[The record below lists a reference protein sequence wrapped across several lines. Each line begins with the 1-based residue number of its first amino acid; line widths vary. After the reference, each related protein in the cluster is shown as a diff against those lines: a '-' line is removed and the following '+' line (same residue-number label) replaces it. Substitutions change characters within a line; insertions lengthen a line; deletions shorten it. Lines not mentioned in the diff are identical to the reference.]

1 MSTHTD
7 PRAASSNTQHHPTAG
22 AYRSTARA
30 STTIPTEG
38 NPSAHLSHLPGSY
51 LSMGT
56 ARPNQEEQYRVA
68 DWVGRQENAATLR
81 TMRGQPT
88 QPNQDAGE
96 SVSTAL
102 HARRGTG
109 WMQTLTPTRYQVPF
123 RGGNRS
129 QATPW
134 PNHPPPAEQLTNR
147 PPTLHWAGLRRRP
160 TAAEVF
166 THEGTHPRDEGPTST
181 MAAPQAQYPLMSAI
195 HERMGSSEEVDAITR
210 VEPAHSLPEPTVRLH
225 EEVLAEDVARWG
237 SHMSDQAPSSHPGRP
252 PSMTPHW
259 AFPPPGPPDDDDGS
273 SGGHG
278 DPPRG
283 GPPGGPPGRGGPP
296 SGGSPG
302 GPQGYGGPVGDLGGP
317 AYRRTAHDQDIGT
330 RELMQQMLALTQ
342 LMASQQLQNA
352 SATPAPPSVGLARV
366 HAPPAF
372 TGKDARAVRAFVTKC
387 QTAFEFH
394 RMTDPHQRVLYAAS
408 HFSDHALNWYENLQV
423 RDPMHPVLHDWPRFC
438 EELQATFGEPYPI
451 FSAQGRLYR
460 IRMQPYQR
468 IVDYTAEFMIDAPV
482 SQLGDFALAML
493 YYEGLPTRLKNE
505 VTRQGRPETLD
516 PLVSLATR
524 IDRTYWEQREA
535 DRPKPPTAPPRP
547 QYSSIADRAPPGQTM
562 ARQPAPTSLPRPTK
576 ERRPDVKEER
586 RRKGLCWYCGSDK
599 HLQAGCEEY
608 LRIHGSKKGN
618 AARVVEG
625 SEASTP
631 PLPDD
636 TDEPKN
642 EMAS

>member
-1 MSTHTD
+1 MSHHTEY
-7 PRAASSNTQHHPTAG
+7 RATSSHAQHHPNAG
-22 AYRSTARA
+22 THRSTARA
-30 STTIPTEG
+30 STTIPTGG
-38 NPSAHLSHLPGSY
+38 NPSAYLPHLPGSY
-51 LSMGT
+51 LPTST
-56 ARPNQEEQYRVA
+56 AQPVQGEQHRVA
-68 DWVGRQENAATLR
+68 DWVGQQENAATLR
-81 TMRGQPT
+81 SMRGQPT
-88 QPNQDAGE
+88 QPNQDPGE

-109 WMQTLTPTRYQVPF
+109 WMQTLTPTRYQVPY

-134 PNHPPPAEQLTNR
+134 PSNPPQAEQPANR

-166 THEGTHPRDEGPTST
+166 TYEGAHPSGEEAAST

-195 HERMGSSEEVDAITR
+195 HERAGSSEEVDAITR

-225 EEVLAEDVARWG
+225 EGVLAEDEARWG
-237 SHMSDQAPSSHPGRP
+237 AHVSNQAPSSHSGRLP
-252 PSMTPHW
+252 PTTPPW
-259 AFPPPGPPDDDDGS
+259 AFPPPGPPDDAGGS
-273 SGGHG
+273 LDGHG
-278 DPPRG
+278 GPPRG
-283 GPPGGPPGRGGPP
+283 GPPGGPHGHGDPPGGGGPGGPHGYGAPTDDVGGPP
-296 SGGSPG
+296 H
-302 GPQGYGGPVGDLGGP
+302 LG
-317 AYRRTAHDQDIGT
+317 HDHGRDVGT

-352 SATPAPPSVGLARV
+352 SATPAAPSVGLARV
-366 HAPPAF
+366 HAPPVF

-394 RMTDPHQRVLYAAS
+394 RMVDPHQRVLYAAS

-423 RDPMHPVLHDWPRFC
+423 RDPMHPTLHDWPRFC
-438 EELQATFGEPYPI
+438 EELQATFGEPYPV

-468 IVDYTAEFMIDAPV
+468 IVDFTAEFMIDAPV

-505 VTRQGRPETLD
+505 VTRQGRPEMLD

-535 DRPKPPTAPPRP
+535 DRPKQPAVAFRP
-547 QYSSIADRAPPGQTM
+547 QYSSTTDRAHPEQATARPP
-562 ARQPAPTSLPRPTK
+562 QPATLARPTK

-618 AARVVEG
+618 AARVTEG
-625 SEASTP
+625 SVSSTP

-636 TDEPKN
+636 TGESKN
-642 EMAS
+642 E